1 MNWSELYSMQRKLD
15 NYIEAQ
21 HDLSGRD
28 IFKEKSLALLVELGE
43 LANETRCFK
52 FWSTKSRN
60 DKSVI
65 LEEYVD
71 GVHFL
76 LSLGLEKGF
85 EYRGG
90 NNLAACAANETDQFN
105 RVFSASIE
113 FREYPT
119 EVNYKALFE
128 YFVQLGELLGFE
140 EKAIQKAYLEKNEIN
155 YERQDQGY

>member
-1 MNWSELYSMQRKLD
+1 MDWSELYSMQKQLD

-28 IFKEKSLALLVELGE
+28 VFKEKSLALLVELGE

-52 FWSTKSRN
+52 FWSTKQRS
-60 DKSVI
+60 DISVI

-85 EYRGG
+85 EYHGG
-90 NNLAACAANETDQFN
+90 SGTVPCESETDQFN
-105 RVFSASIE
+105 RVFSATTE
-113 FREYPT
+113 FREHPT
-119 EVNYKALFE
+119 ETNYITLFE